1 MVSLLQRMLSVCS
14 LPVAERRKKRR
25 RRRRKPLPKQPP
37 RVRAVMAETPAARRR
52 RRRRRPLN
60 KLDTPGKLLCC
71 QGPLRTSRA
80 LSNFATT
87 LLLSLFERSAEPTTC
102 LTVLGTVFLRNG
114 QG

>member
-14 LPVAERRKKRR
+14 LPVAERRKRRRKRR
-25 RRRRKPLPKQPP
+25 RRPLPKLPP
-37 RVRAVMAETPAARRR
+37 RVRAAMAETPAARR

-71 QGPLRTSRA
+71 QSPLRTLRA

>member
-1 MVSLLQRMLSVCS
+1 M
-14 LPVAERRKKRR
+14 PAAKRR
-25 RRRRKPLPKQPP
+25 RRRRRRPLPKLPP

-52 RRRRRPLN
+52 RRRRPLN
-60 KLDTPGKLLCC
+60 KLAQNTPGKLLCC

>member
-1 MVSLLQRMLSVCS
+1 MLSVCS
-14 LPVAERRKKRR
+14 LPVAEKRRRKRR
-25 RRRRKPLPKQPP
+25 RRRRPLPKLPP
-37 RVRAVMAETPAARRR
+37 TVRAETPAARRR

-60 KLDTPGKLLCC
+60 KLVQNTPGKLLCC
-71 QGPLRTSRA
+71 RSPLRTSRA